1 MPGLRIGL
9 DFGTSNSGVAVYDGH
24 SVCLLPLDRSNITPE
39 VVKTVLYL
47 TRDLKPFVGQEAID
61 LYYKQNVNRP
71 RRFVKKWAG
80 EIDVYGGDMFY
91 VDDLYTLVD
100 ELLPGRLLQY
110 LKTGLRS
117 EGYRGTMVFER
128 YYPLDELISVY
139 IGELKQRAEKE
150 LNQPVTGVTLGR
162 PVKFFDDPQKDYH
175 SQETLRQAALRAGFQ
190 SVEFEYEPV
199 AAACYYELSL
209 GRPENTLIFDFG
221 GGTLDITIMR
231 LGDPA
236 GRHVYANGG
245 IGIAGSDFDK
255 AIMRRQMLAHFGKG
269 AVDEDPDLNMLIDA
283 ISDWNV
289 LPQLSTPEMK
299 ARLTR
304 AVNRSR
310 VPTRLKA
317 LEALIFNDMAFQFY
331 NQVEA
336 GKIALSDSYATVIRM
351 TGEDIYI
358 WELLTR
364 LQFENDIIDERG
376 AIRQCLLDT
385 LADSGLEAAQID
397 SVIRTGGSSSV
408 PCFISMLEEIF
419 GPHKVKASDTFNS
432 VTAGLAVRAYQMS

>member
-1 MPGLRIGL
+1 M
-9 DFGTSNSGVAVYDGH
+9 
-24 SVCLLPLDRSNITPE
+24 
-39 VVKTVLYL
+39 
-47 TRDLKPFVGQEAID
+47 
-61 LYYKQNVNRP
+61 
-71 RRFVKKWAG
+71 
-80 EIDVYGGDMFY
+80 
-91 VDDLYTLVD
+91 
-100 ELLPGRLLQY
+100 
-110 LKTGLRS
+110 
-117 EGYRGTMVFER
+117 
-128 YYPLDELISVY
+128 
-139 IGELKQRAEKE
+139 
-150 LNQPVTGVTLGR
+150 
-162 PVKFFDDPQKDYH
+162 
-175 SQETLRQAALRAGFQ
+175 
-190 SVEFEYEPV
+190 
-199 AAACYYELSL
+199 
-209 GRPENTLIFDFG
+209 
-221 GGTLDITIMR
+221 
-231 LGDPA
+231 
-236 GRHVYANGG
+236 VYANGG

-255 AIMRRQMLAHFGKG
+255 AIIRRQMLAHFGKG

-304 AVNRSR
+304 AINRSR

-351 TGEDIYI
+351 TGEDIHI

-397 SVIRTGGSSSV
+397 SVIRTGGSSNV
-408 PCFISMLEEIF
+408 PCFIHMLEEIF
-419 GPHKVKASDTFNS
+419 GPDKVKTSDTFNS
-432 VTAGLAVRAYQMS
+432 VTAGLAVRAYQSS